1 MKIFAAAATKNQK
14 SIVIFVFICYTEYIF
29 LTAKSKEVI
38 YMSKDL
44 NEEKNV
50 NTKLDADG
58 HVTIS
63 DEVVATIASIAAK
76 STEGVYGMVNTIT
89 GGFAEFLGMK
99 NPSKGVKVQITDRD
113 VKIDMSVIVEY
124 GVKIP
129 DVAWE
134 IQDKVKSE
142 VEAMTGLNVA
152 AVNVSIDG
160 VNMNVKPVGNTDVE
174 KTTEPETA
182 ADTENA
188 EVTEPTEA
196 AGAETQTE
204 E

>member
-1 MKIFAAAATKNQK
+1 
-14 SIVIFVFICYTEYIF
+14 
-29 LTAKSKEVI
+29 
-38 YMSKDL
+38 MSKDL

-160 VNMNVKPVGNTDVE
+160 VNMNVKPAENTDAE

>member
-1 MKIFAAAATKNQK
+1 
-14 SIVIFVFICYTEYIF
+14 
-29 LTAKSKEVI
+29 
-38 YMSKDL
+38 MSKDL

-160 VNMNVKPVGNTDVE
+160 VNMNVKPVENTDAE

-188 EVTEPTEA
+188 EVTEPTETV
-196 AGAETQTE
+196 GAETQTE

>member
-1 MKIFAAAATKNQK
+1 
-14 SIVIFVFICYTEYIF
+14 
-29 LTAKSKEVI
+29 
-38 YMSKDL
+38 MSKDL

-50 NTKLDADG
+50 NAKLDADG

-160 VNMNVKPVGNTDVE
+160 VNMNVKPVGNTDAE
-174 KTTEPETA
+174 KMTEPETA

>member
-1 MKIFAAAATKNQK
+1 
-14 SIVIFVFICYTEYIF
+14 
-29 LTAKSKEVI
+29 
-38 YMSKDL
+38 MSKDL

-160 VNMNVKPVGNTDVE
+160 VNMNVKPVGNTDAE
-174 KTTEPETA
+174 KTTEPEIA

>member
-1 MKIFAAAATKNQK
+1 
-14 SIVIFVFICYTEYIF
+14 
-29 LTAKSKEVI
+29 
-38 YMSKDL
+38 MSKDL

-160 VNMNVKPVGNTDVE
+160 VNMNVQPVGNTDAE

>member
-1 MKIFAAAATKNQK
+1 
-14 SIVIFVFICYTEYIF
+14 
-29 LTAKSKEVI
+29 
-38 YMSKDL
+38 MSKDL

-160 VNMNVKPVGNTDVE
+160 VNMNVKPVGNTDAE
-174 KTTEPETA
+174 KTAESETA

>member
-1 MKIFAAAATKNQK
+1 
-14 SIVIFVFICYTEYIF
+14 
-29 LTAKSKEVI
+29 
-38 YMSKDL
+38 MSKDL

-160 VNMNVKPVGNTDVE
+160 VNMNIKPAGNTDAE

>member
-1 MKIFAAAATKNQK
+1 
-14 SIVIFVFICYTEYIF
+14 
-29 LTAKSKEVI
+29 
-38 YMSKDL
+38 MSKDL

-160 VNMNVKPVGNTDVE
+160 VNMNVKPAENTDAE
-174 KTTEPETA
+174 KTTESKTA

-188 EVTEPTEA
+188 EVTEPTEIV
-196 AGAETQTE
+196 GAETQTE

>member
-1 MKIFAAAATKNQK
+1 
-14 SIVIFVFICYTEYIF
+14 
-29 LTAKSKEVI
+29 
-38 YMSKDL
+38 MSKDL

-113 VKIDMSVIVEY
+113 LRWKCFWRI
-124 GVKIP
+124 
-129 DVAWE
+129 
-134 IQDKVKSE
+134 
-142 VEAMTGLNVA
+142 
-152 AVNVSIDG
+152 
-160 VNMNVKPVGNTDVE
+160 
-174 KTTEPETA
+174 
-182 ADTENA
+182 
-188 EVTEPTEA
+188 
-196 AGAETQTE
+196 
-204 E
+204 

>member
-1 MKIFAAAATKNQK
+1 
-14 SIVIFVFICYTEYIF
+14 
-29 LTAKSKEVI
+29 
-38 YMSKDL
+38 MSKDL

-89 GGFAEFLGMK
+89 GGFAEFLRMK

-160 VNMNVKPVGNTDVE
+160 VNMNVKPAENTDSE
-174 KTTEPETA
+174 KTTKPETA
-182 ADTENA
+182 EDEENA
-188 EVTEPTEA
+188 EVTEPTE
-196 AGAETQTE
+196 ETQTE

>member
-1 MKIFAAAATKNQK
+1 
-14 SIVIFVFICYTEYIF
+14 
-29 LTAKSKEVI
+29 
-38 YMSKDL
+38 MSKDS

-160 VNMNVKPVGNTDVE
+160 VNMNVKPAENTDAE
-174 KTTEPETA
+174 KTTESETA

-188 EVTEPTEA
+188 EVTEPTETV
-196 AGAETQTE
+196 GAETQTE

>member
-1 MKIFAAAATKNQK
+1 
-14 SIVIFVFICYTEYIF
+14 
-29 LTAKSKEVI
+29 
-38 YMSKDL
+38 MSKDL

-160 VNMNVKPVGNTDVE
+160 VNMNVKPVGTTDAE